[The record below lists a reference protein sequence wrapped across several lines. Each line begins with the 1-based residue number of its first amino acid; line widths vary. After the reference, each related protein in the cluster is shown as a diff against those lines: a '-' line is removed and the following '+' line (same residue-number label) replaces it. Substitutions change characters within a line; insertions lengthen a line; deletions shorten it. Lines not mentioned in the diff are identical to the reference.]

1 MKKLILALIVL
12 LSVGTAVAQTK
23 IAHVNSNRLL
33 DSLPSRQ
40 AALKQLQ
47 EFSVNGEK
55 ELQEMEADLNKKIQK
70 FQTDQPTMTPIT
82 IKYEQE
88 KLQRLSMAIEQRQE
102 ELQQQISQMNNELNA
117 PILKRMQKA
126 VDIVS
131 ERKKLNYVID
141 ETAAVYFKGGTD
153 ITDEVLVE
161 LLKLD
166 KAETGK

>member
-47 EFSVNGEK
+47 EFSINGEK